1 MTRKFSIDQ
10 LRRYERFWGEGE
22 SRTIT
27 CSMQDNE
34 QEVADENLH
43 AEEEAHGYG
52 CREAAEIVDPIGD
65 TRRIA
70 ASSARTSGT
79 RPMHDF
85 VAARQ
90 GVTFDETCTASSSLG
105 RCRNVNKFQPI

>member
-10 LRRYERFWGEGE
+10 LRRYKRFWGEGE

-52 CREAAEIVDPIGD
+52 CREAADCGSD
-65 TRRIA
+65 RRHA
-70 ASSARTSGT
+70 EDRRLQREDKRNSLDARFRGCSTGSHV
-79 RPMHDF
+79 R
-85 VAARQ
+85 
-90 GVTFDETCTASSSLG
+90 
-105 RCRNVNKFQPI
+105 